1 VWKTIIVTGAIVL
14 ERNYNSQQTVGN
26 KRGQKGQKPMLYSV
40 AELSWD
46 LKLQESYTS
55 LSLLL
60 PTLKWL
66 SSGQHTAPTNHQD
79 KKNLP
84 DQNPVSV
91 LFLAVVFG
99 DNSGV
104 ANNDTSL
111 CTFLLH
117 EIFVKIYVH
126 QLPW

>member
-1 VWKTIIVTGAIVL
+1 LVVSILVWKTIIVTRAFVL
-14 ERNYNSQQTVGN
+14 ERNYSSQQTEGN
-26 KRGQKGQKPMLYSV
+26 KRGQQGKYLCCTQL
-40 AELSWD
+40 LNWSWD
-46 LKLQESYTS
+46 SKLQESYTS

-60 PTLKWL
+60 TTLKQL

-79 KKNLP
+79 KKNLL
-84 DQNPVSV
+84 DQNPVSI

-111 CTFLLH
+111 CALDIPPTG
-117 EIFVKIYVH
+117 IIC
-126 QLPW
+126 

>member
-1 VWKTIIVTGAIVL
+1 LCWKGTTVPNKQKVTKGD
-14 ERNYNSQQTVGN
+14 N
-26 KRGQKGQKPMLYSV
+26 K
-40 AELSWD
+40 AENLRCTQLLNWSWD

-55 LSLLL
+55 LSLL
-60 PTLKWL
+60 PTTLKWL

-84 DQNPVSV
+84 DQNPDSI
-91 LFLAVVFG
+91 LFLAVVFR

-111 CTFLLH
+111 CALDIPPTG
-117 EIFVKIYVH
+117 IIC
-126 QLPW
+126 

>member
-1 VWKTIIVTGAIVL
+1 LCWKGTTVPNKQKVTKGD
-14 ERNYNSQQTVGN
+14 N
-26 KRGQKGQKPMLYSV
+26 K
-40 AELSWD
+40 AENLCCTQLLNWSWE

-60 PTLKWL
+60 TTLKRL

-79 KKNLP
+79 KKNLQ
-84 DQNPVSV
+84 DQNPDSV

-111 CTFLLH
+111 YACLTFPH
-117 EIFVKIYVH
+117 SIN
-126 QLPW
+126 

>member
-1 VWKTIIVTGAIVL
+1 LLNW
-14 ERNYNSQQTVGN
+14 
-26 KRGQKGQKPMLYSV
+26 
-40 AELSWD
+40 SWD

-60 PTLKWL
+60 TTLKRL
-66 SSGQHTAPTNHQD
+66 SSGQHNAPTNHQD

-84 DQNPVSV
+84 DQNPDSV

-111 CTFLLH
+111 SALLLQ
-117 EIFVKIYVH
+117 ELFVKILCTSTSSVIDHKLMGSDRNYTAMHTHV
-126 QLPW
+126 

>member
-1 VWKTIIVTGAIVL
+1 LRWKGTTVPNKQKVT
-14 ERNYNSQQTVGN
+14 
-26 KRGQKGQKPMLYSV
+26 KGDKKAKNLRCTQL
-40 AELSWD
+40 LNWSWD

-60 PTLKWL
+60 TTLKRL

-84 DQNPVSV
+84 DQNPDSV
-91 LFLAVVFG
+91 LFLAMVFG

-111 CTFLLH
+111 SAFLLQ
-117 EIFVKIYVH
+117 ELFVKIYVH

>member
-1 VWKTIIVTGAIVL
+1 LVVSILVWKTIIVTRAIVL
-14 ERNYNSQQTVGN
+14 EKNYSSQQTEGN
-26 KRGQKGQKPMLYSV
+26 KRGQQGKYLRCTQL
-40 AELSWD
+40 LNWSWD

-60 PTLKWL
+60 TTLNWL

-84 DQNPVSV
+84 DQNRVSV

-111 CTFLLH
+111 CALDIPPTG
-117 EIFVKIYVH
+117 IIC
-126 QLPW
+126 